1 LALAL
6 PDNNR
11 MLFSSVNCSNLESD
25 NDKQRIAVQ
34 LTKEV
39 DMKALFG
46 AAAISLSLFAA
57 SANVWAA
64 EKGSKEE
71 AVAMVKKA
79 VALIKSDGKEKAFAA
94 ISDPAN
100 TTFHDRDLYIY
111 IYDFNGVA
119 LAHGNNPKM
128 VGKPLIGLK
137 DNEGKL
143 MIKEMVELAKT
154 KGSGWV
160 DFKWPNPVTKTVES
174 KSGYVEKVDD
184 FLVGSGIY
192 K

>member
-1 LALAL
+1 
-6 PDNNR
+6 
-11 MLFSSVNCSNLESD
+11 
-25 NDKQRIAVQ
+25 
-34 LTKEV
+34 
-39 DMKALFG
+39 MKALFG
-46 AAAISLSLFAA
+46 AAALSLSLFAI
-57 SANVWAA
+57 SSNVLAA
-64 EKGSKEE
+64 EKGNKDE

-100 TTFHDRDLYIY
+100 TSFHDRDLYIY
-111 IYDFNGVA
+111 VYDLNGVA

-137 DNEGKL
+137 DNEGKP
-143 MIKEMVELAKT
+143 MIKEMVDLAKT

-160 DFKWPNPVTKTVES
+160 DFKWPNPVTKAVES

-184 FLVGSGIY
+184 MLVGSGSY